1 MILKHSE
8 SVPGNVSGSLEMELF
23 VAVMLEMENSVVE
36 IINSVPGFP
45 HCLWTII
52 SKPPPHTH
60 TLYLQLVL
68 RAGQIS
74 TFYAIRI

>member
-45 HCLWTII
+45 HCL
-52 SKPPPHTH
+52 
-60 TLYLQLVL
+60 
-68 RAGQIS
+68 
-74 TFYAIRI
+74 